1 MPDPTRALLLA
12 ALLTAP
18 LARAQT
24 PEAPPMPE
32 TAPPEGAPPEASS
45 SGALDLTV
53 GDARDRLFAAGR
65 KARYRR
71 TTLIER
77 AAVDALIPVLID
89 RARRGV
95 ERTRDLRLTARLGGL
110 SVETW
115 DVHGARYLALLERA
129 DDPRGAGAY
138 VFRVGEK
145 AAPVIL
151 QAPHAYFDLGTG
163 RVAAGMFFGSR
174 KGPRARALFVNTL
187 HRYERGEPER
197 SSRADV
203 CRRPDH
209 LFSLATDRA
218 LRALPGALV
227 IQLHGFDG
235 ESAPDGVD
243 MILSAGVRE
252 TPSPALAAIAE
263 RVRAEFGDGVR
274 LYPTEVDVL
283 GGTTN
288 VQGRLATAH
297 RAGFVHVEMIKRL
310 RDRLRKEP
318 ELRHTLARA
327 LYGARR

>member
-1 MPDPTRALLLA
+1 MLHPTPALLLA
-12 ALLTAP
+12 ALLAAP
-18 LARAQT
+18 LARAQA

-32 TAPPEGAPPEASS
+32 TAPPEARPSA
-45 SGALDLTV
+45 ALDLTV

-65 KARYRR
+65 EARYRR

-89 RARRGV
+89 RAQRGV

-115 DVHGARYLALLERA
+115 DVHGARYLALLERS
-129 DDPRGAGAY
+129 DDPRGAGGY
-138 VFRVGEK
+138 VFRVGE

-163 RVAAGMFFGSR
+163 RIAAGMFFGSR

-203 CRRPDH
+203 CHRPDH

-235 ESAPDGVD
+235 ERAPDGVD

-252 TPSPALAAIAE
+252 TPSPALAAIAG
-263 RVRAEFGDGVR
+263 RVRAQFGDGVR

-318 ELRHTLARA
+318 KLRHTLARA